1 MSKGTQMISVRIQED
16 MRAEIEEMMLS
27 AFDHGADTCTMAD
40 WIRGAVA
47 ERIAKIKRG
56 RNGGRKGRNCCL
68 CNKRIEGRNYVA
80 VNRAAGQTEAL
91 CLPCHEDCQK
101 AGA

>member
-1 MSKGTQMISVRIQED
+1 MSKGTAMISVRVPED
-16 MRAEIEEMMLS
+16 MRKDIEEMMVS
-27 AFDHGADTCTMAD
+27 AWEHGSDRCSLAD
-40 WIRGAVA
+40 WIRDAVA

-56 RNGGRKGRNCCL
+56 RKGRRAKLACCL
-68 CNKRIEGRNYVA
+68 CSKSIEGRNYVA
-80 VNRAAGQTEAL
+80 VSRTGGQTDAL